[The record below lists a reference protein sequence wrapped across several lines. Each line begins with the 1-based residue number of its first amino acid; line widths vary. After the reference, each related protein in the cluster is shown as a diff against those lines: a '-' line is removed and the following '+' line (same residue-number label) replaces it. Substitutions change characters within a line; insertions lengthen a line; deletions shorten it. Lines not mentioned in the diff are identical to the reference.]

1 MLLFTYIDTIKNL
14 LAENRNLF
22 LDKNLFNIAGS
33 VFHIGSLGPSHRLSC
48 ACLFCGRNILA
59 GLWQAPTPLMMVA
72 LTGDT
77 RQGRDVSADRE
88 RLPPHLYLAL
98 HWPLKITPLPL
109 MSALTVH
116 RSEFCK
122 PFLLDKVSQDKE
134 NEFAK
139 ATSSAVAPV
148 YKHLCS
154 NTLAGAGFVFYK
166 AA

>member
-1 MLLFTYIDTIKNL
+1 MFLFSYIDTIKNL
-14 LAENRNLF
+14 LAENCNLF
-22 LDKNLFNIAGS
+22 LDKNLFNIAVS

-48 ACLFCGRNILA
+48 ARLFCRGNILA
-59 GLWQAPTPLMMVA
+59 GLWQAPTPLTMVA

-77 RQGRDVSADRE
+77 SQGTDVSADRE
-88 RLPPHLYLAL
+88 RLPPHSYLAL

-122 PFLLDKVSQDKE
+122 PFLLDKVSHNKE
-134 NEFAK
+134 KEFAN

-154 NTLAGAGFVFYK
+154 NTLADTGFVLYK